1 MFGEGQTPIF
11 GLNTGVKQHFLYFL
25 ESVCYTELLIPL
37 LILVAIIAVAVY
49 RNANVNYRTG
59 SGMFKNSEYNL
70 DDQDELSDKDYYN
83 EEGLFK

>member
-1 MFGEGQTPIF
+1 MGW
-11 GLNTGVKQHFLYFL
+11 
-25 ESVCYTELLIPL
+25 LLIPL
-37 LILVAIIAVAVY
+37 LILVAIIVVAVT
-49 RNANVNYRTG
+49 RCANVNYRIG